1 MSRYYNTVGENV
13 EGRWVSLQYC
23 NPIYNAN
30 FLAYMTLDGKAL
42 TDADIGKTMLYPVD
56 ATSVEKAKIT
66 GWATAPTTASPS
78 IVPMDYRESIPCV
91 LGEYQETYQPP
102 ITTRSEIDDLVN
114 QPPITT
120 GNTQVLTNSDGSMPD
135 GQPGGPNDPEAK
147 EHWEKLKDTLI
158 KKGESKPKIPMY
170 VWYFA
175 GAVVLIMVGKKQKW
189 F

>member
-1 MSRYYNTVGENV
+1 MKRYYNAVGENV

-42 TDADIGKTMLYPVD
+42 TDADIGKTMLYPV
-56 ATSVEKAKIT
+56 AKGSVEKAKIT

-78 IVPMDYRESIPCV
+78 IVPMNYRESIPCV

-102 ITTRSEIDDLVN
+102 ITT
-114 QPPITT
+114 
-120 GNTQVLTNSDGSMPD
+120 GNNHVLTNSDGSMPD
-135 GQPGGPNDPEAK
+135 GQPGGPSDPEAK

-170 VWYFA
+170 VWYLVGA
-175 GAVVLIMVGKKQKW
+175 GVLIMLIKKQRYV
-189 F
+189 